1 VPAEATTLNYGF
13 FVEGKGKIWVNGVV
27 ITPVGSNVPSTD
39 MLRTAA
45 QTLPKN
51 PVNLGFT
58 PKAAN

>member
-13 FVEGKGKIWVNGVV
+13 FVEGKGKMWVNGVV
-27 ITPVGSNVPSTD
+27 ITPVDSTVSSTD
-39 MLRTAA
+39 MLRTAS

-58 PKAAN
+58 PKPAS